1 MQTQIFQSMEIE
13 TTYNPTTS
21 LSISIYQQTH
31 YQFMHL
37 IHGHGLLFTKND
49 INITRKQLIKNKK
62 ESSARIGSI
71 VDVYLPIGQTGL
83 QPMQTQIFQC
93 IMQTRILH
101 PIVSSTIPTISPSKF
116 PTITPTKL
124 PSHLPSKTPTK

>member
-71 VDVYLPIGQTGL
+71 APIDVYLPTGQTGL
-83 QPMQTQIFQC
+83 QPMQTQIFQSMDMDEMYYANPN
-93 IMQTRILH
+93 I
-101 PIVSSTIPTISPSKF
+101 PSNSTIYN
-116 PTITPTKL
+116 IT
-124 PSHLPSKTPTK
+124 